1 MRVLLSLLIFGS
13 TVFSSVDCLAD
24 FEILDISLTGTV
36 KNREP
41 HDPVSPPAYCEKDK
55 NGKGELPV
63 IDSVDRPKIFF
74 WTRIASS
81 SQGTIRHTWH
91 QHVDNTWVM
100 ISQVDLSI
108 KPSSGYRMWSSKD
121 FRRGNPIGDWMI
133 VVASVHDP
141 EHILCIT
148 RFSVK

>member
-1 MRVLLSLLIFGS
+1 MRVLLSLLILGS
-13 TVFSSVDCLAD
+13 TLFSTADCWAD
-24 FEILDISLTGTV
+24 FEMLDISLTGIV
-36 KNREP
+36 NNREP
-41 HDPVSPPAYCEKDK
+41 RDPVSPPAYCEKDK
-55 NGKGELPV
+55 NGKGELPE
-63 IDSVDRPKIFF
+63 IDSVTRPKIFF

-81 SQGTIRHTWH
+81 SEGTIRHTWH
-91 QHVDNTWVM
+91 QRVNNTWVM

-133 VVASVHDP
+133 VVASARDP